1 MHLTLPCEV
10 GTSATSILWLGKK
23 LRDLPHII
31 QLRDSAQVLSSQVL
45 FPSCPLPA
53 ALLGELEYRWGR
65 LGRGP
70 KEPAGWCPT
79 GAGRLLQE
87 KGGLDSAGS
96 VGLLRAHSERKET
109 KSRLDVWNLSLEEH
123 YFGKA
128 GSEDVKFRGSSG

>member
-1 MHLTLPCEV
+1 MAGEEAEGLATHHPTERQWPGFELPGLVPE
-10 GTSATSILWLGKK
+10 
-23 LRDLPHII
+23 
-31 QLRDSAQVLSSQVL
+31 
-45 FPSCPLPA
+45 LPA
-53 ALLGELEYRWGR
+53 ACCPAGGAGVQVGGPGPGR
-65 LGRGP
+65 

-87 KGGLDSAGS
+87 KGGLHSAGS
-96 VGLLRAHSERKET
+96 VGILRAHSERKET